1 MGRHLHDFVM
11 HGFDPQARSSP
22 FGSRG
27 WLPDVTGHKWRLAR
41 GQRLFL
47 EGGFRLKKHVA
58 KCLAPHPF
66 SNLMSLNQHLAQVRP
81 EISTKF
87 REPRFR
93 KTTALVV
100 CRRAVAIPHGFQR
113 YGSPAHL
120 RVNLASEAC
129 SGNHSPCL
137 GVYVFVHFKAP

>member
-1 MGRHLHDFVM
+1 MARRMRQNVLRAHDQRMHLIV
-11 HGFDPQARSSP
+11 P
-22 FGSRG
+22 
-27 WLPDVTGHKWRLAR
+27 
-41 GQRLFL
+41 
-47 EGGFRLKKHVA
+47 
-58 KCLAPHPF
+58 
-66 SNLMSLNQHLAQVRP
+66 
-81 EISTKF
+81 
-87 REPRFR
+87 